1 MAEKKLA
8 TPKVGDIIRE
18 EFLEP
23 LNITPY
29 KLSKDIGV
37 STSSILDLLHNKRRV
52 SVEMALRLSK
62 YFGNSPQFWINLQNE
77 LDIREASKRLEK
89 DLKKIEKVELIA

>member
-37 STSSILDLLHNKRRV
+37 STSSVLDLLHNKRRV
-52 SVEMALRLSK
+52 SAEMALRLSK

-89 DLKKIEKVELIA
+89 DLKKIEKVERIA

>member
-37 STSSILDLLHNKRRV
+37 STSSVLDLLHNKRRV